1 MGLCKKDIMIYL
13 LIHIPVFIVYEMV
26 YAVDLICF
34 FSLSD
39 PIILYVLFHSGVSF
53 AKGQKGNTVYE
64 LDVFNWTNDDEK
76 RGMSTHRYTML
87 KS

>member
-1 MGLCKKDIMIYL
+1 MGLCKNDIMICL
-13 LIHIPVFIVYEMV
+13 LIHIPASIVYEMV
-26 YAVDLICF
+26 YTVDLICF

-64 LDVFNWTNDDEK
+64 LDVFNLTNKAMKKEEWAHT
-76 RGMSTHRYTML
+76 GIQC
-87 KS
+87 